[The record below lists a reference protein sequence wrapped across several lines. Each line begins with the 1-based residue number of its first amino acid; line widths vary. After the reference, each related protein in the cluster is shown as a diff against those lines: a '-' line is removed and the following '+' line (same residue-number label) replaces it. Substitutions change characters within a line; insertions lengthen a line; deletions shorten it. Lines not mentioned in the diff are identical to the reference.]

1 MRKDSD
7 DNLKGRKWMEDRA
20 IVFEN
25 VSWRYEGNQEDTL
38 RDVNLEIRAGE
49 TVVITGASGAG
60 KTTLCR
66 CINGLIPHF
75 YEGALKGD
83 VLVWGDNIRT
93 STTVDLAR
101 RVGMCFD
108 NPSNQLFCATV
119 LEEIAFGPQN
129 LCKTRDEVMQR
140 VSEAMK
146 FCRLEKYRDKSP
158 FALSGGEKQAV
169 AIAALIA
176 MVPDAMILDEP
187 TSNIDAVGTSLVFE
201 RMAQLIKERKR
212 TTVIVEHK
220 LQYALPMAD
229 RLIVISDGAIVADG
243 TPRKVLSDAEFLDK
257 SQIQVPHVTTLAHRL
272 VDGLGE
278 ENVPITLEEGVA
290 LLSRLIKENKVRVKP
305 ARIPAPARS
314 SQKPIISCQDV
325 WFEYPDGTPAVKGV
339 SFDILEGEF
348 VGLVGRNGSGKTTL
362 AKLFNGLYRPTKGKI
377 LVDGIDVRNAS
388 IAELVSRVGYS
399 FQNPDD
405 QIFAKTVRDELA
417 FGPKN
422 LKLSYNEISRRVESA
437 ASEVEITAYL
447 DENPFNLSQG
457 LRQRVAVASVLTLN
471 PKVLIVDEPTTGQDF
486 TRSKIVMNLAKT
498 LCERGRTII
507 IISHNMD
514 LIAEY
519 CERLVVM
526 LNGQMLLAGPTREVF
541 SQTQRIRESSLEPPQ
556 VTQIGQALVSLG
568 LPSDV
573 LTLGEMLQIV
583 SAVK

>member
-1 MRKDSD
+1 
-7 DNLKGRKWMEDRA
+7 MEDRA

-25 VSWRYEGNQEDTL
+25 VSWRYEGNEEDTL

-158 FALSGGEKQAV
+158 FSLSGGEKQAV

-201 RMAQLIKERKR
+201 RMAQLIRERKR

-257 SQIQVPHVTTLAHRL
+257 SQIQVPHVTTVAHRIAS
-272 VDGLGE
+272 GLSE

-305 ARIPAPARS
+305 ARRPAPARS
-314 SQKPIISCQDV
+314 TQKPIISCQDV

-377 LVDGIDVRNAS
+377 LVDGIDVRSAS

-422 LKLSYNEISRRVESA
+422 LKLSQNEISRRVESA
-437 ASEVEITAYL
+437 ASEVEITPYL
-447 DENPFNLSQG
+447 DDNPFNLSQG

-486 TRSKIVMNLAKT
+486 SRSKIVMNLAKT

-526 LNGQMLLAGPTREVF
+526 LNGQVLLAGPTREVF

-556 VTQIGQALVSLG
+556 VTQIGQALVNLG

-573 LTLGEMLQIV
+573 LTLGEMFQIV

>member
-1 MRKDSD
+1 
-7 DNLKGRKWMEDRA
+7 MEDRA

>member
-1 MRKDSD
+1 M
-7 DNLKGRKWMEDRA
+7 KGRKWMEDRA

>member
-1 MRKDSD
+1 
-7 DNLKGRKWMEDRA
+7 MEDRA

-25 VSWRYEGNQEDTL
+25 VSWRYEGNKEDTL

-129 LCKTRDEVMQR
+129 LCKTREEVMQR
-140 VSEAMK
+140 VSDAMA

-158 FALSGGEKQAV
+158 HALSGGEKQSV

-187 TSNIDAVGTSLVFE
+187 TSNIDAVGTGLVFE
-201 RMAQLIKERKR
+201 RMRELIKERKE

-220 LQYALPMAD
+220 LQYALPLAD
-229 RLIVISDGAIVADG
+229 RLIVISDGTVVADG

-257 SQIQVPHVTTLAHRL
+257 SQIQVPHVTTLAHRMCG
-272 VDGLGE
+272 GLSE

-290 LLSRLIKENKVRVKP
+290 LLSRLIKEKKVQVKE
-305 ARIPAPARS
+305 ARRPAPARS
-314 SQKPIISCQDV
+314 SKKPIISCQDV

-339 SFDILEGEF
+339 SFDLLEGEF

-362 AKLFNGLYRPTKGKI
+362 AKLFNGLYRPTKGKV
-377 LVDGIDVRNAS
+377 LVDGIDVAKAS
-388 IAELVSRVGYS
+388 VKELVSRVGYS

-422 LKLSYNEISRRVESA
+422 LKLSQNEISRRVESA
-437 ASEVEITAYL
+437 ASEVEITPYL
-447 DENPFNLSQG
+447 DASPFNLSQG

-514 LIAEY
+514 LVAEY

-526 LNGQMLLAGPTREVF
+526 LDGQVLLAGPTREVF

-556 VTQIGQALVSLG
+556 VTQIGQALVNLG

-573 LTLGEMLQIV
+573 LTLGEMFQII

>member
-1 MRKDSD
+1 
-7 DNLKGRKWMEDRA
+7 
-20 IVFEN
+20 
-25 VSWRYEGNQEDTL
+25 
-38 RDVNLEIRAGE
+38 
-49 TVVITGASGAG
+49 
-60 KTTLCR
+60 
-66 CINGLIPHF
+66 
-75 YEGALKGD
+75 
-83 VLVWGDNIRT
+83 
-93 STTVDLAR
+93 
-101 RVGMCFD
+101 
-108 NPSNQLFCATV
+108 
-119 LEEIAFGPQN
+119 
-129 LCKTRDEVMQR
+129 MQR

>member
-1 MRKDSD
+1 MQDK
-7 DNLKGRKWMEDRA
+7 A
-20 IVFEN
+20 IAFEN
-25 VSWRYEGNQEDTL
+25 VSWRYEGNKEDTL
-38 RDVNLEIRAGE
+38 RDINLEIRAGE
-49 TVVITGASGAG
+49 TIVITGSSGAG

-75 YEGALKGD
+75 YEGTLRGD
-83 VLVWGDNIRT
+83 VLVWGQNSKT

-140 VSEAMK
+140 VSDAMT

-158 FALSGGEKQAV
+158 HELSGGEKQAV

-176 MVPDAMILDEP
+176 MQPEVMVLDEP

-201 RMAQLIKERKR
+201 RMRQLLKEQKK
-212 TTVIVEHK
+212 TTIIVEHK
-220 LQYALPMAD
+220 LQYALPLAD
-229 RLIVISDGAIVADG
+229 RLVVISDGTIVADDK
-243 TPRKVLSDAEFLDK
+243 PRKVLSDAELIDK
-257 SQIQVPHVTTLAHRL
+257 LQIQVPHVTSMAHR
-272 VDGLGE
+272 VSGSLGE

-290 LLSRLIKENKVRVKP
+290 LLSRLIKANKVRVKP
-305 ARIPAPARS
+305 ARPASPPKS
-314 SQKPIISCQDV
+314 SKRPIISCRDV
-325 WFEYPDGTPAVKGV
+325 WFEYPDGTDAVKGV

-377 LVDGIDVRNAS
+377 LVDEIDVATAS
-388 IAELVSRVGYS
+388 VKELVSRVGYS

-405 QIFAKTVRDELA
+405 QIFSKTVRDELA

-422 LKLSYNEISRRVESA
+422 LKLSQDEIARRVESA
-437 ASEVEITAYL
+437 ASEVEITPYL
-447 DENPFNLSQG
+447 NTNPFNLSQG
-457 LRQRVAVASVLTLN
+457 LRQRVAVASVLTMN

-486 TRSKIVMNLAKT
+486 ARSKIVMNLAKK
-498 LCERGRTII
+498 LCDRGRTII

-514 LIAEY
+514 LVAEY

-526 LNGQMLLAGPTREVF
+526 LDGQVLVSGPTREVF
-541 SQTQRIRESSLEPPQ
+541 SQTQLIRQSSLEPPQ
-556 VTQIGQALVSLG
+556 VTQIGQALVNLG
-568 LPSDV
+568 LPADV
-573 LTLGEMLQIV
+573 LTIAEMSQIM

>member
-1 MRKDSD
+1 
-7 DNLKGRKWMEDRA
+7 
-20 IVFEN
+20 
-25 VSWRYEGNQEDTL
+25 
-38 RDVNLEIRAGE
+38 
-49 TVVITGASGAG
+49 VITGSSGAG

-75 YEGALKGD
+75 YEGTLRGD
-83 VLVWGDNIRT
+83 VLVWGQNSKT

-140 VSEAMK
+140 VSDAMA

-158 FALSGGEKQAV
+158 HALSGGEKQAV

-176 MVPDAMILDEP
+176 MQPEVMVLDEP

-201 RMAQLIKERKR
+201 RMRQLLKEQKK
-212 TTVIVEHK
+212 TTIIVEHK
-220 LQYALPMAD
+220 LQYALPLAD
-229 RLIVISDGAIVADG
+229 RLVVISDGTIVADDK
-243 TPRKVLSDAEFLDK
+243 PRKVLSDAELIDK
-257 SQIQVPHVTTLAHRL
+257 LQIQVPHVTSIAHR
-272 VDGLGE
+272 VSGSLGE

-290 LLSRLIKENKVRVKP
+290 LLSRLIKANKVRVKP
-305 ARIPAPARS
+305 ARPASPPKS
-314 SQKPIISCQDV
+314 SKRPIISCRDV
-325 WFEYPDGTPAVKGV
+325 WFEYPDGTDAVKGV

-377 LVDGIDVRNAS
+377 LVDEIDVATAS
-388 IAELVSRVGYS
+388 VEELVSRVGYS

-405 QIFAKTVRDELA
+405 QIFSKTVRDELV

-422 LKLSYNEISRRVESA
+422 LKLSQDEIARRVESA
-437 ASEVEITAYL
+437 ASEVEITPYL
-447 DENPFNLSQG
+447 NTNPFNLSQG
-457 LRQRVAVASVLTLN
+457 LRQRVAVASVLTMN

-486 TRSKIVMNLAKT
+486 AQSKIVMNLAKK
-498 LCERGRTII
+498 LCDRGRTII

-514 LIAEY
+514 LVAEY

-526 LNGQMLLAGPTREVF
+526 LDGQVLVSGPTREVF
-541 SQTQRIRESSLEPPQ
+541 SQTQLIRQSSLEPPQ
-556 VTQIGQALVSLG
+556 VTQIGQTLVNLG
-568 LPSDV
+568 LPADV
-573 LTLGEMLQIV
+573 LTIAEMSQIM

>member
-1 MRKDSD
+1 
-7 DNLKGRKWMEDRA
+7 LKGRKWMEDRA